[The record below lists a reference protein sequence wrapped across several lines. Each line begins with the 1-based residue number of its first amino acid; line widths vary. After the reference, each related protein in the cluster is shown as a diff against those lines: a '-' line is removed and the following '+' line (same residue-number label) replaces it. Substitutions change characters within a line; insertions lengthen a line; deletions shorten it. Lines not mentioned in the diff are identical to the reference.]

1 MLRIDPGLHA
11 DLRDAAKV
19 AGLSLNEYCARR
31 LALPMSPLAVDCAD
45 AVAQAAEL
53 VGEALLGVVAF
64 GSWARQELA
73 RESDIDLLI
82 VVDEKLAIGRWL
94 YAKWDE
100 RPLSHD
106 GHSVEPHFVHPPPSY
121 RRISG
126 TWAEVAMDGI
136 VLFERG
142 LTVSRLLVALR
153 RRVVS
158 GALVRRRLH
167 GQSYWV
173 EVA

>member
-1 MLRIDPGLHA
+1 VLRIDPGLHGT
-11 DLRDAAKV
+11 LREAAKEV
-19 AGLSLNEYCARR
+19 GLSLNEYCARR
-31 LALPMSPLAVDCAD
+31 LTLPMSPLTADCAD

-73 RESDIDLLI
+73 QESDIDLLI

-100 RPLSHD
+100 RPLSHN
-106 GHSVEPHFVHPPPSY
+106 GRTVEPHFVHPPQSY
-121 RRISG
+121 DRVSG

-142 LTVSRLLVALR
+142 LAVSRLLVRLR
-153 RRVVS
+153 RRVVT
-158 GALVRRRLH
+158 GELVRRRLH
-167 GQSYWV
+167 GQPYWV